1 MRYSANVLYVLVFEG
16 ESEPLKSIF
25 CILVTYSIIE
35 VAFIIQAMNR

>member
-1 MRYSANVLYVLVFEG
+1 MSYAFMFLRG

-35 VAFIIQAMNR
+35 VAFIIQITNR